1 MRFAIIDAHAHCGK
15 QDIDPG
21 QTIED
26 YYAAVQGSDI
36 LGVVM
41 FPPVMGIYD
50 RYDPD
55 FEDTPEWQMRRQ
67 RANNYVLTLEG
78 WGLSVFPFFFIWND
92 FAVAQLTD
100 RHRGIKWHRHAGEPH
115 YDYRDPQCRA
125 ALAEIRRRH
134 MPVVFEEEWHHTL
147 YFINELAPDLKI
159 IIPHCGLLNGG
170 FERFCRAGIWERPNI
185 FTDTA
190 LAPSA
195 VIAAYVRDY
204 GHTRIM
210 FGSDFPFGDPVQ
222 ECQKILELEIS
233 EAEKEALLMGNVQ
246 ALLADANRPVKNAP
260 LLSA

>member
-15 QDIDPG
+15 PDIDPG
-21 QTIED
+21 QDIQD
-26 YYAAVQGSDI
+26 YYAAVKGSDI

-55 FEDTPEWQMRRQ
+55 FKDTHEWQMRRR
-67 RANNYVLTLEG
+67 RANSYLLTLEG
-78 WGLSVFPFFFIWND
+78 WGLVVFPFFFVWND
-92 FAVAQLTD
+92 FAVDQISD
-100 RHRGIKWHRHAGEPH
+100 GHRGIKWHRHGGEPH
-115 YDYRDPQCRA
+115 YDYQDPQCKA
-125 ALAEIRRRH
+125 AIDEIRRRN
-134 MPVVFEEEWHHTL
+134 MPICFEEEWHHTL
-147 YFINELAPDLKI
+147 HFINELAPDLKI

-190 LAPSA
+190 LAPSS

-222 ECQKILELEIS
+222 EYQKILKLKLS
-233 EAEKEALLMGNVQ
+233 EAEQQALLMGNIQ
-246 ALLADANRPVKNAP
+246 ALLADANRPHQNAP
-260 LLSA
+260 LLKG